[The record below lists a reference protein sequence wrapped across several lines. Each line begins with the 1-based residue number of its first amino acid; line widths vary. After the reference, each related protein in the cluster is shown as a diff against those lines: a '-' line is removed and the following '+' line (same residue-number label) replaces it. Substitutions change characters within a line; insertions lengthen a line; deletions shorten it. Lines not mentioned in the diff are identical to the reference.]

1 MGWSAA
7 SCRLLLVLHR
17 CEPPTGLLGFVSI
30 APVGHVSRLNACGN
44 NAVDYKESRL
54 NEPSC
59 HRLGLRTHPRSTRRA
74 CQVLHI
80 NFWHGLWAPK
90 GTPREIIAKI
100 NAAVMDTLADPAVR
114 KRFTDIG
121 QEIFPRATQQT
132 SDALRAH
139 HKAEIE
145 KWWPISRRPLDYKD
159 DRLPDLARLRHPAMS
174 AQRSLLE
181 AKRTCCRHRG
191 TDVHDPQRSW
201 RC

>member
-1 MGWSAA
+1 MPG
-7 SCRLLLVLHR
+7 
-17 CEPPTGLLGFVSI
+17 
-30 APVGHVSRLNACGN
+30 
-44 NAVDYKESRL
+44 
-54 NEPSC
+54 
-59 HRLGLRTHPRSTRRA
+59 
-74 CQVLHI
+74 LHI

-145 KWWPISRRPLDYKD
+145 KW
-159 DRLPDLARLRHPAMS
+159 
-174 AQRSLLE
+174 
-181 AKRTCCRHRG
+181 
-191 TDVHDPQRSW
+191 
-201 RC
+201 